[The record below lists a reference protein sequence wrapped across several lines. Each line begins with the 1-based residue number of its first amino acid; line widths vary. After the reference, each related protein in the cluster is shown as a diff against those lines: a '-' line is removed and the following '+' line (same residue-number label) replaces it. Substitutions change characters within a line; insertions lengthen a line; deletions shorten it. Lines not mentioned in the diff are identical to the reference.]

1 MKKGKLIRFTA
12 MFFAMMLAFT
22 LLSRAAD
29 SSGVAVVTTS
39 KPAGRTLSHTITA
52 TGKIVQNQELAV
64 TTVADLRVKSI
75 AVSEGDRVSEG
86 DLLFELDE
94 EYLDE
99 QILYQE
105 QEMEIQELALADI
118 ESQKSVSS
126 QQKANEQASASE
138 QYALSTQSASLTL
151 SRAKEALQEAKDA
164 LTEYRNSSGTTTSA
178 DSSVETAL
186 EKAVEEKT
194 EDYIDAQQELLAL
207 QWKIENAVNE
217 ALKAAQSSASL
228 TGTSTTKTQ
237 SAGESA
243 SGGTDDADILQVSED
258 ADMMSVS
265 EDEAV
270 IEETDSMGES
280 NSTRNSEN
288 ADSDGST
295 GNAGMGSS
303 TDSGSTASNESISD
317 GNSTVSDD
325 AVIIE
330 DVEMVESS
338 AQTGNLADTS
348 SSTQSESTTGTIS
361 GTSSAASSEVS
372 GTSSDTMSA
381 DSNTSTSAS
390 LTQEELDTIEEE
402 VRDSYSTRLT
412 AAQKAV
418 DTALAEK
425 EAAESA
431 LEEYQAEL
439 LALASASNSETESQ
453 LIANLKSAQEAYEDA
468 ALAANEAE
476 VTAARNVASANIPDA
491 SDSSVRQQEI
501 AYEQMELTLNKL
513 QELKEDGGKVY
524 APADGLITGINITVG
539 EKTSDGTAV
548 KMADISKGFRFT
560 AELSKEDQQY
570 IGAGD
575 LVTLTGN
582 GGNTVEGLEVDSVTA
597 DDEEEDIYNI
607 VVQVPDDSF
616 ELGAA
621 VTLEYTKTSGVY
633 SVCVPISALYMD
645 DYNQPYVLVTD
656 EYETVMGTEIKARS
670 VSVTVLENDGTYAAL
685 QEGAISSDQQ
695 VITGADKA
703 IEDGNRVRTES

>member
-39 KPAGRTLSHTITA
+39 KPAGRTLSHNITA

-64 TTVADLRVKSI
+64 TTVANLRVKSI

-99 QILYQE
+99 QILYQK

-118 ESQKSVSS
+118 ESQQSVSS

-138 QYALSTQSASLTL
+138 HYALSTQSASLTL
-151 SRAKEALQEAKDA
+151 SRAKKALQEAKDA

-258 ADMMSVS
+258 ADMVSVS

-270 IEETDSMGES
+270 IEETDSMGDS
-280 NSTRNSEN
+280 SSTG
-288 ADSDGST
+288 DSDGST

-303 TDSGSTASNESISD
+303 TDSGSTTSNENLLD

-330 DVEMVESS
+330 DVETVETS

-348 SSTQSESTTGTIS
+348 SSTQSESTSGTTS
-361 GTSSAASSEVS
+361 GTSSAASGGVS
-372 GTSSDTMSA
+372 GTSSGTMSA
-381 DSNTSTSAS
+381 DSNTSASTS
-390 LTQEELDTIEEE
+390 LTQEELDAIEEE
-402 VRDSYSTRLT
+402 VRDSYSTKLT

-560 AELSKEDQQY
+560 AEISKEDQQY

-582 GGNTVEGLEVDSVTA
+582 SGNAVEDLEVDSVTA

-621 VTLEYTKTSGVY
+621 VTLEYTKTSGIY

-656 EYETVMGTEIKARS
+656 EYETVMGTETKARS
-670 VSVTVLENDGTYAAL
+670 VSVTILESDGTYAAL
-685 QEGAISSDQQ
+685 QEGVISSDQQ

-703 IEDGNRVRTES
+703 IEDGSRVRTES

>member
-12 MFFAMMLAFT
+12 MFFAIMLVFT

-39 KPAGRTLSHTITA
+39 KPAGRTLSHTITV

-118 ESQKSVSS
+118 ESQQSVSS

-186 EKAVEEKT
+186 EKTVEEKT

-243 SGGTDDADILQVSED
+243 SGGTDDAAILQVSED
-258 ADMMSVS
+258 ADMVSVS

-270 IEETDSMGES
+270 IEETDSS
-280 NSTRNSEN
+280 STG
-288 ADSDGST
+288 DSDGST

-303 TDSGSTASNESISD
+303 TDSGSTTSNENLSD

-330 DVEMVESS
+330 DVETVETS

-348 SSTQSESTTGTIS
+348 SSTQSESTSETTSETTS
-361 GTSSAASSEVS
+361 GTSSAASGGVS
-372 GTSSDTMSA
+372 GTSSGTMSA
-381 DSNTSTSAS
+381 DSNTSASTS
-390 LTQEELDTIEEE
+390 LTQEELDAIEEE
-402 VRDSYSTRLT
+402 VRDSYSTKLT

-513 QELKEDGGKVY
+513 QDLKEDGGKVY

-560 AELSKEDQQY
+560 AEISKEDQQY

-582 GGNTVEGLEVDSVTA
+582 GGNAVEDLEVDSVTA

-621 VTLEYTKTSGVY
+621 VTLEYTKTSGIY

-656 EYETVMGTEIKARS
+656 EYETVMGTETKARS
-670 VSVTVLENDGTYAAL
+670 VSVTVLDSDGTYAAL
-685 QEGAISSDQQ
+685 QEGVISSDQQ

-703 IEDGNRVRTES
+703 IEDGSRVRTES

>member
-64 TTVADLRVKSI
+64 TTVANLRVKSI

-118 ESQKSVSS
+118 ESQQSVSS

-164 LTEYRNSSGTTTSA
+164 LTEYRNSSVTTTSA

-186 EKAVEEKT
+186 EKKVEEKT

-237 SAGESA
+237 SVGEST

-258 ADMMSVS
+258 ADMVSVS

-270 IEETDSMGES
+270 IEETDSMGDS
-280 NSTRNSEN
+280 SSTG
-288 ADSDGST
+288 DSDGST

-303 TDSGSTASNESISD
+303 TDSGSTISNENLSD

-330 DVEMVESS
+330 DVETVETS

-348 SSTQSESTTGTIS
+348 SSTQSESTSGTTS
-361 GTSSAASSEVS
+361 GTSSAASGGVS
-372 GTSSDTMSA
+372 GTSSGTMSA
-381 DSNTSTSAS
+381 DSNTSASTS
-390 LTQEELDTIEEE
+390 LTQEELDAIEEE
-402 VRDSYSTRLT
+402 VRDSYSTKLT

-645 DYNQPYVLVTD
+645 DYNQPYVLVID

-703 IEDGNRVRTES
+703 IEDGSRVRTES